1 MADLYLERI
10 GFVNP
15 TIVKRDNN
23 GKIERLESR
32 GLDMASLVAFWRRC
46 FDLDGLLFE
55 KITLHCKSKDFNAMG
70 GRTLATVRSVRELL
84 AEQGVECV
92 IDDEWFKGK
101 EENDYKQKLIAT
113 EERYDTLTK
122 TSVEAL
128 EKKNEKLKESQAE
141 IEILKL
147 QNKKLAEAF
156 DSLDKKYDSLK
167 LELELAQACHK
178 EKCAEFNKLCFDY
191 AKLQV
196 RNEKFE
202 QNMKNVLEIEKK
214 NAVKEFAE
222 KLKAIISEKGT
233 LVRDYTGDELVL
245 RREIDVD
252 EALESIDE
260 LFEEVFGNDEE

>member
-15 TIVKRDNN
+15 TIVERDNN

-32 GLDMASLVAFWRRC
+32 GLDMASLVAFWRKC

-101 EENDYKQKLIAT
+101 EENDYKQKFITT
-113 EERYDTLTK
+113 EERCDMLAK

-196 RNEKFE
+196 KNEKFE

-245 RREIDVD
+245 RREVDVD

-260 LFEEVFGNDEE
+260 LFQEVFGNDEE

>member
-1 MADLYLERI
+1 MTDLYLESI
-10 GFVNP
+10 GLINP
-15 TIVKRDNN
+15 TVVERDNN

-46 FDLDGLLFE
+46 FDLNGLLFE

-70 GRTLATVRSVRELL
+70 QRTLATCRSVRELL

-92 IDDEWFKGK
+92 VDDEWFKDK

-113 EERYDTLTK
+113 EEHCDTLTK

-128 EKKNEKLKESQAE
+128 EKKDEKPKESQTE

-147 QNKKLAEAF
+147 QNKKLAKAF
-156 DSLDKKYDSLK
+156 DSLDKKYDLLK
-167 LELELAQACHK
+167 LELDLAQACHN

-196 RNEKFE
+196 KNEKFE
-202 QNMKNVLEIEKK
+202 QNMKNVLEIEKR
-214 NAVKEFAE
+214 NSVKEFAE
-222 KLKAIISEKGT
+222 KLKEKFDGYEAT
-233 LVRDYTGDELVL
+233 SYNGYEEGFHDLQE
-245 RREIDVD
+245 EIDK
-252 EALESIDE
+252 L
-260 LFEEVFGNDEE
+260 LREVFGNDYESRN

>member
-1 MADLYLERI
+1 MTDLYLESI
-10 GFVNP
+10 GLINP

-23 GKIERLESR
+23 GKIERLESL
-32 GLDMASLVAFWRRC
+32 GLDMVSLVAFWRKC

-55 KITLHCKSKDFNAMG
+55 KITLHCKSKDFNAI
-70 GRTLATVRSVRELL
+70 GRRPIPQCLSVRELL

-128 EKKNEKLKESQAE
+128 EKKNERIKELQAE

-147 QNKKLAEAF
+147 QNKKMGEAF

-178 EKCAEFNKLCFDY
+178 EKCAEFNKLG
-191 AKLQV
+191 
-196 RNEKFE
+196 NEKFE

-214 NAVKEFAE
+214 NAVKKFAE

-245 RREIDVD
+245 RCEIDVD
-252 EALESIDE
+252 DVIELIDG
-260 LFEEVFGNDEE
+260 LLK

>member
-23 GKIERLESR
+23 GKIERLESV
-32 GLDMASLVAFWRRC
+32 GLDMVSLVAFWRKC

-55 KITLHCKSKDFNAMG
+55 KITLHCKSKDFNAI
-70 GRTLATVRSVRELL
+70 GRRPIPQCLSVRELL

-128 EKKNEKLKESQAE
+128 EKKNERIKELQAE
-141 IEILKL
+141 
-147 QNKKLAEAF
+147 N
-156 DSLDKKYDSLK
+156 
-167 LELELAQACHK
+167 
-178 EKCAEFNKLCFDY
+178 
-191 AKLQV
+191 
-196 RNEKFE
+196 
-202 QNMKNVLEIEKK
+202 
-214 NAVKEFAE
+214 E
-222 KLKAIISEKGT
+222 KLKATLAMAEEHFHEPLPFVNEFDIAIREAEKQGGKKMRDAIINVMSNLNYMGVSYEWAAFS
-233 LVRDYTGDELVL
+233 DND
-245 RREIDVD
+245 IN
-252 EALESIDE
+252 SI
-260 LFEEVFGNDEE
+260 FNEVFNNDKK